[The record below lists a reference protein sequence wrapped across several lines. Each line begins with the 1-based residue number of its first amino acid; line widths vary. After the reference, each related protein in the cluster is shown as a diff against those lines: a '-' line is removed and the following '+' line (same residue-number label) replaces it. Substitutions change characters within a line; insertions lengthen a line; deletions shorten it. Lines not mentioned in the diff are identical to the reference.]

1 MPPRTRAMDAC
12 AVRMRRDEERLVVTM
27 RQKTDT
33 TR

>member
-1 MPPRTRAMDAC
+1 MDAS

-27 RQKTDT
+27 RKKTDT